1 MKTNTFK
8 WTTTDG
14 LELFAKSWQSDNQ
27 APKAVIT
34 LVHGLGEHIE
44 RYEHVAQVLTDV
56 GYAIVGYDQRGHGKS
71 QGNRG
76 HIPDYDQLLD
86 DVTLALN
93 KTKELFPNL
102 PLFIYGHSMGG
113 GLVANYLIRRQPKLQ
128 AAILTAPY
136 FGLTNPQPAIKL
148 ALGRLTQN
156 LVPKLSLPSGLN
168 ADHISRDSEEVRK
181 YKNDPLV
188 HDKISAKMGIS
199 MIDAGVYALENANKI
214 SVPTLLLHGK
224 GDEITSPKAS
234 AEFAKNAVSIV
245 QIELFDKLYHEIHNE
260 PEKQLVFDSIIKFL
274 NSHL

>member
-1 MKTNTFK
+1 MKSNTFK
-8 WTTTDG
+8 WTTSDG
-14 LELFAKSWQSDNQ
+14 LELFAKSWQSENQ
-27 APKAVIT
+27 TSKAVIT

-44 RYEHVAQVLTDV
+44 RYEHVAKVLTDD
-56 GYAIVGYDQRGHGKS
+56 GYAIVGYDHRGHGKS
-71 QGNRG
+71 DGNRG
-76 HIPDYDQLLD
+76 HIPDYEQFMD

-93 KTKELFPNL
+93 KTRELFPNL

-113 GLVANYLIRRQPKLQ
+113 GLVANYLIRRQPKVK

-148 ALGRLTQN
+148 ALGRFTQN

-168 ADHISRDSEEVRK
+168 ADHISRDPEEVRK

-199 MIDAGVYALENANKI
+199 MVDVGAYAVEHANKI
-214 SVPTLLLHGK
+214 SVPTLVFHGK

-234 AEFAKNAVSIV
+234 AEFARNAGNIV
-245 QIELFDKLYHEIHNE
+245 QIELLDKLYHEIHNE
-260 PEKQLVFDSIIKFL
+260 PEKEMVFKSILKFL
-274 NSHL
+274 NSLL